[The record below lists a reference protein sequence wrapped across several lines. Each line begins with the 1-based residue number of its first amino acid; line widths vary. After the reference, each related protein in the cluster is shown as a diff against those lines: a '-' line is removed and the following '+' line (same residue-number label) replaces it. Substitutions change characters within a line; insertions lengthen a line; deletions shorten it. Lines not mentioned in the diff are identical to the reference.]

1 MPFAI
6 AGFLRAN
13 AAALLILKA
22 FGKREQVSLEPLAPV
37 VMGYTSGLV
46 QLLQ

>member
-6 AGFLRAN
+6 AD
-13 AAALLILKA
+13 AASLLTLKA
-22 FGKREQVSLEPLAPV
+22 FGKREEVSLEPLAPA
-37 VMGYTSGLV
+37 VMGYRSGLV